1 MLSLSIKVKGQ
12 CSAFCSGARRR
23 FIPRTFSSAASS
35 QPIDKAS
42 KKKEY
47 TNNGSFVTAPIEDEE
62 MDNVFLLYTG
72 QSRAEISRDVT
83 HVQVHPSVKTIL
95 PRAFEGCTQLR
106 EVNLTEGLETIG
118 GKAFR
123 NCFSLENIQLPNTVT
138 SISRN
143 AFEDCM
149 HLREVELNEG
159 LRAIKKRAFAKCSS
173 LVRIV
178 LPSTVTS
185 IGHGAFRECT
195 RLWEVEL
202 NEGLEIIDNGAFAY
216 CTSLEY
222 IKVPSTVTSISC
234 SKAFESYE
242 HMEEV
247 YCSERK
253 DEFVSSLKLDYW
265 GRVRTSLRS
274 VGTFEGCSNLRVVEL
289 CEGITGSFVLDPTL
303 KCSSA
308 NKSGRG
314 IVKTGVETIGS
325 CAFYG
330 CTSLELVILPST
342 VKSIDASAFD
352 GCNSIESME
361 FCEEIEDFV
370 SGESM
375 RGWWNQ
381 GRSQEALLTYCFL
394 IEHNIPMRVGLLHCR
409 KWQLDIQDM
418 LRCLPSIIGT
428 SPIGIP
434 SSKVTKLG
442 NTYLSSINAKLTEYE
457 SLKDAAT
464 VLELAIWKTKLD
476 EHGNDMLL
484 CNMDD
489 ATKRAEQRDTCGAT
503 VIIPNVLS
511 FLVVE

>member
-1 MLSLSIKVKGQ
+1 MK
-12 CSAFCSGARRR
+12 
-23 FIPRTFSSAASS
+23 
-35 QPIDKAS
+35 

-47 TNNGSFVTAPIEDEE
+47 MNNISFVTAPIEDEE
-62 MDNVFLLYTG
+62 IDNVFLLYTG

-83 HVQVHPSVKTIL
+83 HVQVHPSVKMIL

-106 EVNLTEGLETIG
+106 MVNLTEGLETIG
-118 GKAFR
+118 GMAFR

-159 LRAIKKRAFAKCSS
+159 LRTIKKRAFAKCSS

-185 IGHGAFRECT
+185 MGHGAFRECI

-202 NEGLEIIDNGAFAY
+202 NDGLEIIDNGAFSY

-222 IKVPSTVTSISC
+222 IKVPSTIQSISC
-234 SKAFESYE
+234 SSSASSFESYE

-247 YCSERK
+247 YCSELK
-253 DEFVSSLKLDYW
+253 DEFVSSLNLDYW

-289 CEGITGSFVLDPTL
+289 CEGISGSFVLDPTL

-308 NKSGRG
+308 NKSGCG
-314 IVKTGVETIGS
+314 IVKSGIETIGS
-325 CAFYG
+325 SAFYG

-342 VKSIDASAFD
+342 VKSIDVSAFD
-352 GCNSIESME
+352 GCNSLESLE

-370 SGESM
+370 SGEFM

-381 GRSQEALLTYCFL
+381 GRSQEALLTYCSL
-394 IEHNIPMRVGLLHCR
+394 IEHNIPKRVGLLHCR
-409 KWQLDIQDM
+409 KWQMEIQDM
-418 LRCLPSIIGT
+418 LRCLPSIVGT

-442 NTYLSSINAKLTEYE
+442 NIYLSSINAKLTEYE
-457 SLKDAAT
+457 YLKEAAA

-476 EHGNDMLL
+476 ENGNDMHL
-484 CNMDD
+484 CSMDD
-489 ATKRAEQRDTCGAT
+489 ATRRTEHRNTCGAT